1 MMREF
6 PSSFFGKGRNNK
18 MKPKTK
24 EAISGYI
31 FASPVIIIVLLF
43 TIYPIIMIFYYS
55 FTNFNPL
62 ETQKFKA
69 PLNAQETIELHIGM
83 FQSDVNSLE
92 KIMSGFDLRSFI
104 KYDVGINLS
113 PEQENAVLKYFDTQ
127 KLLEDFVSG
136 NLNTVMTTSE
146 FMTTYMTQEKSL
158 FKKYKPQLVG
168 LGNFRRMFNDDYVK
182 ISLFNTLLYTAIVV
196 PIQTFLAVILAV
208 AANSKVKGVKFYKV
222 VFFLPAITSSAAISM
237 IFWLIYSKPGILNR
251 ILVTLFGGLG
261 YQPIDWLNNPST
273 ALFSIMLMNIWS
285 TAGYFMI
292 TFLAGLQDI
301 PTSLYEAADI
311 DGASGLQKF
320 WKITL
325 PLLRPQILFVIV
337 MGTIG
342 CMQVFDQ
349 IYFLIENMR
358 NITISFYIYK
368 NAFEYGNMGYASSLA
383 LILFAIIMFITFLQR
398 RYIPEEY

>member
-1 MMREF
+1 MRGY
-6 PSSFFGKGRNNK
+6 PSSFFKKRGDF
-18 MKPKTK
+18 MKPKTR
-24 EAISGYI
+24 EAISGYV

-43 TIYPIIMIFYYS
+43 VIYPIIMIFYYS

-62 ETQKFKA
+62 ETQKFKV
-69 PLNAQETIELHIGM
+69 PLNSQETIELHIGM
-83 FQSDVNSLE
+83 FQTDVKSVE
-92 KIMSGFDLRSFI
+92 EIEEWFDLLSFI
-104 KYDVGINLS
+104 QYDVGINLTE
-113 PEQENAVLKYFDTQ
+113 EQKDAVIEYFDTE
-127 KLLEDFVSG
+127 KLLENFIEG
-136 NLNTVMTTSE
+136 KLNTIMTNSE
-146 FMTTYMTQEKSL
+146 FMTTYMKEEKDL
-158 FKKYKPQLVG
+158 FKKYRPQIVG
-168 LGNFRRMFNDDYVK
+168 LENFRRMFNDDYVR
-182 ISLFNTLLYTAIVV
+182 ISLFNTLLYTLIVV
-196 PIQTFLAVILAV
+196 PIQTFLAVLLGV

-251 ILVTLFGGLG
+251 ILVVLFGNFG
-261 YQPIDWLNNPST
+261 YQPIDWLNNPNT

-301 PTSLYEAADI
+301 PNSLYEAAEI
-311 DGASGLQKF
+311 DGATGRQKF
-320 WKITL
+320 WRITL

-383 LILFAIIMFITFLQR
+383 LILFGIIMFITFLQR

>member
-1 MMREF
+1 
-6 PSSFFGKGRNNK
+6 
-18 MKPKTK
+18 MKPKTR
-24 EAISGYI
+24 EAIFGHV

-43 TIYPIIMIFYYS
+43 VIYPIVMIFYYS

-69 PLNAQETIELHIGM
+69 LLNPQEAIELHIGM
-83 FQSDVNSLE
+83 FRTDVKSVDE
-92 KIMSGFDLRSFI
+92 IEDRFDVLTFI
-104 KYDVGINLS
+104 QYDVGINLTE
-113 PEQENAVLKYFDTQ
+113 EQKEAILKYFDIK
-127 KLLEDFVSG
+127 KLLEDFIEG
-136 NLNTVMTTSE
+136 KLDTTMTNSE
-146 FMTTYMTQEKSL
+146 FMTTYMKEEKNL
-158 FKKYKPQLVG
+158 FKKYKPQIVG
-168 LGNFRRMFNDDYVK
+168 LENFQRMFNDDYVR
-182 ISLFNTLLYTAIVV
+182 ISLFNTLLYTLIVV
-196 PIQTFLAVILAV
+196 PIQTFLAVLLGV

-222 VFFLPAITSSAAISM
+222 IFFLPAITSSAAISM

-251 ILVTLFGGLG
+251 ILVALFSNFG
-261 YQPIDWLNNPST
+261 YQPIDWLNNPNT

-301 PTSLYEAADI
+301 PNSLYEAADI
-311 DGASGLQKF
+311 DGATGRQKF
-320 WKITL
+320 WRITL

>member
-1 MMREF
+1 MRVY
-6 PSSFFGKGRNNK
+6 PSSFFKKRGDF
-18 MKPKTK
+18 MKPKTR
-24 EAISGYI
+24 EALSGYM

-43 TIYPIIMIFYYS
+43 VIYPIIMIFYYS

-62 ETQKFKA
+62 ETQKFKV
-69 PLNAQETIELHIGM
+69 PLNPQETIELHIGM
-83 FQSDVNSLE
+83 FQTDVKSVE
-92 KIMSGFDLRSFI
+92 EIEEWFDLLTFI
-104 KYDVGINLS
+104 QYDVGINLTD
-113 PEQENAVLKYFDTQ
+113 EQKDAVFEYFDTE
-127 KLLEDFVSG
+127 KLLENFIEG
-136 NLNTVMTTSE
+136 KLNTIMTNSE
-146 FMTTYMTQEKSL
+146 FMTTYMKEEKGL
-158 FKKYKPQLVG
+158 FKKYSPQIVG
-168 LGNFRRMFNDDYVK
+168 LENFRRMFNDDYVR
-182 ISLFNTLLYTAIVV
+182 ISLFNTLLYTLIVV
-196 PIQTFLAVILAV
+196 PIQTFLAVLLGV

-251 ILVTLFGGLG
+251 ILVTLFGNFG
-261 YQPIDWLNNPST
+261 YQPIDWLNNPNT
-273 ALFSIMLMNIWS
+273 ALFSIMLMNVWA

-301 PTSLYEAADI
+301 PNSLYEAADI
-311 DGASGLQKF
+311 DGATGRQKF
-320 WKITL
+320 WRITL

-383 LILFAIIMFITFLQR
+383 LILFGIIMFITFLQR

>member
-1 MMREF
+1 
-6 PSSFFGKGRNNK
+6 
-18 MKPKTK
+18 MKPKTR
-24 EAISGYI
+24 EAIFGHV

-43 TIYPIIMIFYYS
+43 VIYPIVMIFYYS

-69 PLNAQETIELHIGM
+69 LLNPQEAIELHIGM
-83 FQSDVNSLE
+83 FQTDVKSVDE
-92 KIMSGFDLRSFI
+92 IEDRFDVLTFI
-104 KYDVGINLS
+104 QYDVGINLTE
-113 PEQENAVLKYFDTQ
+113 EQKEAILKYFDIK
-127 KLLEDFVSG
+127 KLLEDFIEG
-136 NLNTVMTTSE
+136 KLDTTMTNSE
-146 FMTTYMTQEKSL
+146 FMTTYMKEEKNL
-158 FKKYKPQLVG
+158 FKKYKPQIVG
-168 LGNFRRMFNDDYVK
+168 LENFQRMFNDDYVR
-182 ISLFNTLLYTAIVV
+182 ISLFNTLLYTLIVV
-196 PIQTFLAVILAV
+196 PIQTFLAVLLGV

-222 VFFLPAITSSAAISM
+222 IFFLPAITSSAAISM

-251 ILVTLFGGLG
+251 ILVALFSNFG
-261 YQPIDWLNNPST
+261 YQPIDWLNNPNT

-301 PTSLYEAADI
+301 PNSLYEAADI
-311 DGASGLQKF
+311 DGATGRQKF
-320 WKITL
+320 WRITL

>member
-1 MMREF
+1 MRVY
-6 PSSFFGKGRNNK
+6 PSSFFKKRGDF
-18 MKPKTK
+18 MKPKTR
-24 EAISGYI
+24 EALSGYM

-43 TIYPIIMIFYYS
+43 VIYPIIMIFYYS

-62 ETQKFKA
+62 ETQKFKV
-69 PLNAQETIELHIGM
+69 PLNPQETIELHIGM
-83 FQSDVNSLE
+83 FQTDVKSVE
-92 KIMSGFDLRSFI
+92 EIEEWFDLLTFI
-104 KYDVGINLS
+104 QYDVGINLTD
-113 PEQENAVLKYFDTQ
+113 EQKDAVFEYFDTE
-127 KLLEDFVSG
+127 KLLENFIEG
-136 NLNTVMTTSE
+136 KLNTIMTNSE
-146 FMTTYMTQEKSL
+146 FMTTYMKEEKGL
-158 FKKYKPQLVG
+158 FKKYSPQIVG
-168 LGNFRRMFNDDYVK
+168 LENFRRLFNDDYVR
-182 ISLFNTLLYTAIVV
+182 ISLFNTLLYTLIVV
-196 PIQTFLAVILAV
+196 PIQTFLAVLLGV

-251 ILVTLFGGLG
+251 ILVTLFGNFG
-261 YQPIDWLNNPST
+261 YQPIDWLNNPNT
-273 ALFSIMLMNIWS
+273 ALFSIMLMNVWA

-301 PTSLYEAADI
+301 PNSLYEAADI
-311 DGASGLQKF
+311 DGATGRQKF
-320 WKITL
+320 WRITL

-383 LILFAIIMFITFLQR
+383 LILFGIIMFITFLQR

>member
-1 MMREF
+1 
-6 PSSFFGKGRNNK
+6 
-18 MKPKTK
+18 MKPKTR
-24 EAISGYI
+24 EALSGYM

-43 TIYPIIMIFYYS
+43 VIYPIIMIFYYS

-62 ETQKFKA
+62 ETQKFKV
-69 PLNAQETIELHIGM
+69 PLNPQETIELHIGM
-83 FQSDVNSLE
+83 FQTDVKSVE
-92 KIMSGFDLRSFI
+92 EIEEWFDLLTFI
-104 KYDVGINLS
+104 QYDVGINLTD
-113 PEQENAVLKYFDTQ
+113 EQKDAVFEYFDTE
-127 KLLEDFVSG
+127 KLLENFIEG
-136 NLNTVMTTSE
+136 RLNTIMTNSE
-146 FMTTYMTQEKSL
+146 FMTTYMKEEKGL
-158 FKKYKPQLVG
+158 FKKYSPQIVG
-168 LGNFRRMFNDDYVK
+168 LENFRRLFNDDYVR
-182 ISLFNTLLYTAIVV
+182 ISLFNTLLYTLIVV
-196 PIQTFLAVILAV
+196 PIQTFLAVLLGV

-251 ILVTLFGGLG
+251 ILVTLFGNFG
-261 YQPIDWLNNPST
+261 YQPIDWLNNPNT
-273 ALFSIMLMNIWS
+273 ALFSIMLMNVWA

-301 PTSLYEAADI
+301 PNSLYEAADI
-311 DGASGLQKF
+311 DGATGRQKF
-320 WKITL
+320 WRITL

-383 LILFAIIMFITFLQR
+383 LILFGIIMFITFLQR

>member
-1 MMREF
+1 MREIPHHF
-6 PSSFFGKGRNNK
+6 LERGDTV
-18 MKPKTK
+18 KPKIR
-24 EAISGYI
+24 EAISGYL

-43 TIYPIIMIFYYS
+43 IIYPIIMIFYYS

-62 ETQKFKA
+62 ETQKFKV
-69 PLNAQETIELHIGM
+69 PINPQEAIELHIGM
-83 FQSDVNSLE
+83 FQTDVKSINEISDF
-92 KIMSGFDLRSFI
+92 FDVLPFI
-104 KYDVGINLS
+104 QYDVGLNLNE
-113 PEQENAVLKYFDTQ
+113 EQKEAILKYFDTE
-127 KLLEDFVSG
+127 KLFKDFLES
-136 NLNTVMTTSE
+136 NLNKTMTISE
-146 FMTTYMTQEKSL
+146 FITTYMIDQKNL
-158 FKKYKPQLVG
+158 FRKYTPQIVG
-168 LGNFRRMFNDDYVK
+168 FENFKRMFNDDYVR
-182 ISLFNTLLYTAIVV
+182 ISLLNTLIYTVIVV
-196 PIQTFLAVILAV
+196 PIQTFLAVLLAV
-208 AANSKVKGVKFYKV
+208 AANLKVKGVKFYKV

-251 ILVTLFGGLG
+251 ILVALFGGLG
-261 YQPIDWLNNPST
+261 YQPIDWLNNPNT
-273 ALFSIMLMNIWS
+273 ALFSIMIMNIWA

-301 PTSLYEAADI
+301 PSSLYEAAEI
-311 DGASGLQKF
+311 DGATSSQKF

-383 LILFAIIMFITFLQR
+383 LVLFAIIMFITFLQR

>member
-1 MMREF
+1 
-6 PSSFFGKGRNNK
+6 
-18 MKPKTK
+18 MKPKTR
-24 EAISGYI
+24 EALSGYM

-43 TIYPIIMIFYYS
+43 VIYPIIMIFYYS

-62 ETQKFKA
+62 ETQKFKV
-69 PLNAQETIELHIGM
+69 PLNPQETIELHIGM
-83 FQSDVNSLE
+83 FQTDVKSVE
-92 KIMSGFDLRSFI
+92 EIEEWFDLLTFI
-104 KYDVGINLS
+104 QYDVGINLTD
-113 PEQENAVLKYFDTQ
+113 EQKDAVFEYFDTE
-127 KLLEDFVSG
+127 KLLENFIEG
-136 NLNTVMTTSE
+136 KLNTIMTNSE
-146 FMTTYMTQEKSL
+146 FMTTYMKEEKGL
-158 FKKYKPQLVG
+158 FKKYRPQIVG
-168 LGNFRRMFNDDYVK
+168 LENFRRLFNDDYVR
-182 ISLFNTLLYTAIVV
+182 ISLFNTLLYTLIVV
-196 PIQTFLAVILAV
+196 PIQTFLAVLLGV

-251 ILVTLFGGLG
+251 ILVTLFGNFG
-261 YQPIDWLNNPST
+261 YQPIDWLNNPNT
-273 ALFSIMLMNIWS
+273 ALFSIMLMNVWA

-301 PTSLYEAADI
+301 PNSLYEAADI
-311 DGASGLQKF
+311 DGATGRQKF
-320 WKITL
+320 WRITL

-383 LILFAIIMFITFLQR
+383 LILFGIIMFITFLQR

>member
-1 MMREF
+1 
-6 PSSFFGKGRNNK
+6 

-62 ETQKFKA
+62 ETQKFKM
-69 PLNAQETIELHIGM
+69 PLNVQETIELHIGM
-83 FQSDVNSLE
+83 FQSDVNSVE
-92 KIMSGFDLRSFI
+92 EVMSWFDLLFFI
-104 KYDVGINLS
+104 KYDVGINLTS
-113 PEQENAVLKYFDTQ
+113 EQEEAVLKYFDTQ

-136 NLNTVMTTSE
+136 KLNTVMTTSE

-208 AANSKVKGVKFYKV
+208 AANLKVKGVKFYKV